1 MKKII
6 LSLMTIILSFFTIL
20 NVVGCKK
27 TSYLLPYVSELRA
40 DVFEGSFSSFTIKA
54 YYGYRETPYINDG
67 KVGNYSHQLTF
78 ILQGANTEETAFTLE
93 IFDYKEVVNFEKT
106 PSGKLVARLNVDD
119 FDKKEFDVALGYS
132 SQKIQITMC
141 SLLPEE
147 TLDVNEVLL
156 NIEQTQTNLLNS
168 FSPSGVFQGEIY
180 ARIIVKNQKPYW
192 YIALANGKTLKAF
205 LVDGLTGEVLAIREV
220 I

>member
-1 MKKII
+1 MKKFIFALLSVI
-6 LSLMTIILSFFTIL
+6 LSIFTL
-20 NVVGCKK
+20 FNVAGCKK

-40 DVFEGSFSSFTIKA
+40 EVFEGNFSNFTIKA
-54 YYGYRETPYINDG
+54 YYGYRENPYINDG
-67 KVGNYSHQLTF
+67 KVGNYSHELTF
-78 ILQGANTEETAFTLE
+78 ILKGAKTEETAFTLE
-93 IFDYKEVVNFEKT
+93 IFDYREVLNFEKS
-106 PSGKLVARLNVDD
+106 PSGKLVARLNVEN

-132 SQKIQITMC
+132 SQKIQITMR
-141 SLLPEE
+141 SLLPEG

-168 FSPSGVFQGEIY
+168 FSPSGVFEGEIY

-192 YIALANGKTLKAF
+192 YLALANGKTLKAF